1 MPCQPC
7 ALEIPWRTAHT
18 VPSANRPT
26 CPTSPT
32 CPTFFAPTLC
42 IAQCALPA
50 NSLRSYVL
58 WKFRGT
64 WLSLHHVLLALR
76 SLRRRRVRTSPYK
89 SVQVRTSPYSLARTL
104 CLAQCALPAKG
115 NALCFFLKA
124 MHMAHGGKPHF
135 SPRVP
140 PFRPC
145 AVWRPAARN
154 AASLRLEA
162 LAPSPAAVGRLSA
175 RCHSAAPNILGA
187 VAAPLCSDSLP
198 RPLRAR
204 HRRASPRV
212 LEKAQGCSAR
222 TLCSA
227 QSASLCVAFLF

>member
-1 MPCQPC
+1 M
-7 ALEIPWRTAHT
+7 
-18 VPSANRPT
+18 V
-26 CPTSPT
+26 
-32 CPTFFAPTLC
+32 
-42 IAQCALPA
+42 
-50 NSLRSYVL
+50 
-58 WKFRGT
+58 
-64 WLSLHHVLLALR
+64 
-76 SLRRRRVRTSPYK
+76 
-89 SVQVRTSPYSLARTL
+89 
-104 CLAQCALPAKG
+104 
-115 NALCFFLKA
+115 
-124 MHMAHGGKPHF
+124 HGGKPHF

-145 AVWRPAARN
+145 VVERPAARN

-212 LEKAQGCSAR
+212 LEKAQGY
-222 TLCSA
+222 SA
-227 QSASLCVAFLF
+227 QLLRPSTLRYAVASPALLNFRSAQHTHSPVPLALRSLRRRRVRTNPYKSVQVRIPLPAPCALRNVLCQPMGMRFVLW